1 MNDAPIP
8 RYPLEWPLG
17 WKRTPSYQR
26 KRANFGKRVAS
37 QPGGYRYKESLSVG
51 DGMSRLLGELRRM
64 GVGRITLSSN
74 LRIKTD
80 GLPYSQ
86 QAKQLDDP
94 GVAVYFSLRGKAL
107 VLACDRWS
115 SAADNMAAIAGHIEG
130 VRASERYGVGTI
142 EQAFAGYKSLPAD
155 TAANWRVV
163 LGFPRESQ
171 PSRAQIDTAYKALAR
186 EKHPDVG
193 GDDAS
198 MAHLNRARDYAY
210 AEIAA

>member
-1 MNDAPIP
+1 MEQDTIP
-8 RYPLEWPLG
+8 RYPLEWPMG
-17 WKRTPSYQR
+17 WTRTPYHRR

-37 QPGGYRYKESLSVG
+37 QPGGYRFKESLSVG
-51 DGMSRLLGELRRM
+51 DGMDRLLGELRRM
-64 GVGRITLSSN
+64 GAGRVVVSSN
-74 LRIKTD
+74 LRVRTD

-142 EQAFAGYKSLPAD
+142 EQAFAGYKALPAD
-155 TAANWRVV
+155 TAADWRAVF
-163 LGFPRESQ
+163 GFPKD
-171 PSRAQIDTAYKALAR
+171 SRPPVDVVNDAFKAAAR
-186 EKHPDVG
+186 LKHPDVG
-193 GDDAS
+193 GSDVE
-198 MAHLNRARDYAY
+198 MAHLNRARDYALS
-210 AEIAA
+210 ELQP